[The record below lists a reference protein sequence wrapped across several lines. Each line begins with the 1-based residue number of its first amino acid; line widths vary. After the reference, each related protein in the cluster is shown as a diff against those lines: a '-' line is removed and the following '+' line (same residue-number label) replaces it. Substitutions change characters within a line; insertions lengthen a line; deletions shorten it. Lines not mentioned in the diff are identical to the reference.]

1 MKYVNAP
8 ISVEAR
14 KGIPRRLRWG
24 RRVYDV
30 RRLLDFW
37 ILQSRWWGREEKR
50 VYFRLDTDGGVVEV
64 YREERGGKSE
74 EGVRRE
80 ERRAKSEEGKE
91 KSGKRGGSEAC
102 GGGPAPAGYASG
114 PPAAH
119 PPFVEGD
126 THTRELRQTESSY
139 RPDAA
144 DLAARRARRKPAA
157 STSGGASPPRW
168 VLSKV
173 AD

>member
-8 ISVEAR
+8 ISVEVR
-14 KGIPRRLRWG
+14 KGIPRRIRWG
-24 RRVYDV
+24 RRIYDV
-30 RRLLDFW
+30 RQMLDFW
-37 ILQSRWWGREEKR
+37 ILQSRWWGCEEKR
-50 VYFRLDTDGGVVEV
+50 VYFRLETDGGVMEV
-64 YREERGGKSE
+64 YREERGE
-74 EGVRRE
+74 RRE
-80 ERRAKSEEGKE
+80 EGGARREEGGE
-91 KSGKRGGSEAC
+91 RSEVC
-102 GGGPAPAGYASG
+102 GEGLAPAGYASG
-114 PPAAH
+114 RPAAH

-144 DLAARRARRKPAA
+144 GLADRRGRRNLAA
-157 STSGGASPPRW
+157 STLEGASPPRW